1 MTIFRKQEN
10 ASMFPSSLFNKQR
23 AQFRLPLCLFS
34 LFILCTPP
42 PHENAEP
49 KLSGDR
55 LPMQTVAPLP
65 SIINVPIKMRTRVI
79 EEMLNKQLPDL
90 LYECDTLTL
99 GMAKGVK
106 IKVRKGDSI
115 RITLQKDE
123 LRYEVP
129 LRLWLQFSFTV
140 GAFGLTHTEYQDVEA
155 GITLKFRSRMF
166 VKNDWKMVTMTQ
178 PEGYEWT
185 SDPVIKVRFLTIP
198 VKLIADWLL
207 SGQQKNFCGLIDK
220 EINNVLNVK
229 QLLHPLWMK
238 IQDPIMLS
246 QDPKLWLRLT
256 PQAVYMTQLEGVEGT
271 ITSSVGIKSVA
282 ETFFGEKPECAKRDS
297 LPDFVI
303 PGAIDSS
310 FILNLY
316 SEMNYEAAS
325 ELLRAFLAGRSFSSG
340 RKEIIVEDVAIT
352 GMNGYAVISLDLIG
366 SYRGRIYVVG
376 QPVFDSATSIVT
388 IENLDFDLS
397 TKSIAHK
404 TVNWLLHG
412 IIISKVK
419 PYLKFP
425 LREKLL
431 ESQLMVQ
438 KMLCHSSL
446 MKNVYI
452 TGSIDSLSVGG
463 VQLTDKAI
471 QAIVFARGSLLLSVH
486 D

>member
-1 MTIFRKQEN
+1 
-10 ASMFPSSLFNKQR
+10 MFPSSLFNKQR

-99 GMAKGVK
+99 GMAKEVK

-185 SDPVIKVRFLTIP
+185 SDPVI
-198 VKLIADWLL
+198 
-207 SGQQKNFCGLIDK
+207 
-220 EINNVLNVK
+220 
-229 QLLHPLWMK
+229 
-238 IQDPIMLS
+238 
-246 QDPKLWLRLT
+246 
-256 PQAVYMTQLEGVEGT
+256 
-271 ITSSVGIKSVA
+271 
-282 ETFFGEKPECAKRDS
+282 
-297 LPDFVI
+297 
-303 PGAIDSS
+303 
-310 FILNLY
+310 
-316 SEMNYEAAS
+316 
-325 ELLRAFLAGRSFSSG
+325 
-340 RKEIIVEDVAIT
+340 
-352 GMNGYAVISLDLIG
+352 
-366 SYRGRIYVVG
+366 
-376 QPVFDSATSIVT
+376 
-388 IENLDFDLS
+388 
-397 TKSIAHK
+397 
-404 TVNWLLHG
+404 
-412 IIISKVK
+412 
-419 PYLKFP
+419 
-425 LREKLL
+425 
-431 ESQLMVQ
+431 
-438 KMLCHSSL
+438 
-446 MKNVYI
+446 
-452 TGSIDSLSVGG
+452 
-463 VQLTDKAI
+463 
-471 QAIVFARGSLLLSVH
+471 
-486 D
+486 